1 MPPLVLAADAVTLG
15 KMTDGVLLITRP
27 GVVENDAATAKESLE
42 RSGQNVLGLV
52 VNGVILE
59 TNLIA
64 TSTMLRHTVRRI
76 LQPVKGYIK
85 GWEMLAKCF
94 LYLTSSSQ

>member
-1 MPPLVLAADAVTLG
+1 MVFIDHATWSGRLY
-15 KMTDGVLLITRP
+15 
-27 GVVENDAATAKESLE
+27 NAATAKESLE

-76 LQPVKGYIK
+76 LHPVKATS
-85 GWEMLAKCF
+85 GWKKC
-94 LYLTSSSQ
+94 